1 MAAQTQIMMD
11 ILPKMT
17 LGLLKM
23 ELTYSLRMKLNGQIG
38 MKMDL
43 EITMV
48 IFLGV
53 IEMRIGQANTIN
65 MQETKMH
72 ALHYLETHGK
82 TTF

>member
-1 MAAQTQIMMD
+1 MAAQTLIMMD

-65 MQETKMH
+65 MLETKMH

>member
-1 MAAQTQIMMD
+1 MAALTQIMMAT
-11 ILPKMT
+11 PQKMVR
-17 LGLLKM
+17 GLLKM
-23 ELTYSLRMKLNGQIG
+23 VQMYSLPMKLNGQIG

-43 EITMV
+43 EIIMV
-48 IFLGV
+48 ICLGL
-53 IEMRIGQANTIN
+53 IEMRIGQENTIN

>member
-1 MAAQTQIMMD
+1 MAAQTLIMMD
-11 ILPKMT
+11 IRPKMD

-23 ELTYSLRMKLNGQIG
+23 ELTYSLLMKLNGQIG

-48 IFLGV
+48 ICLGL
-53 IEMRIGQANTIN
+53 IEMRIGQENTIN